1 MPAPPDRRRLMD
13 ELRLLAETF
22 DSIGHTDPELLWC
35 ELRVSVERLR
45 ELLPADAEQAED
57 EALLKRF
64 ADFLDELWES
74 CQLGSESGRIDLPSG
89 ERARG
94 LVNWFRQQ
102 FAKDTAGDPPA
113 SP

>member
-1 MPAPPDRRRLMD
+1 MLAQPDRRRLID
-13 ELRLLAETF
+13 ELRRLAETF

-35 ELRVSVERLR
+35 ELRVSVQRLR
-45 ELLPADAEQAED
+45 ELLPADAERGED
-57 EALLKRF
+57 EAVLKRF
-64 ADFLDELWES
+64 ADFLDELWET

-94 LVNWFRQQ
+94 LVNWFREQ
-102 FAKDTAGDPPA
+102 FAKDRAGDPPT

>member
-1 MPAPPDRRRLMD
+1 MPASPDRRRLLD

-45 ELLPADAEQAED
+45 DMLPADAARRED
-57 EALLKRF
+57 EDVVKRF
-64 ADFLDELWES
+64 ADFLDELWET
-74 CQLGSESGRIDLPSG
+74 CRLGSESGRIDLPSG

-94 LVNWFRQQ
+94 LVNWFREQ
-102 FAKDTAGDPPA
+102 FAKDTEADPPT
-113 SP
+113 SS